1 MLPDRSSKNAKDG
14 VKMMARE
21 LHTVGPNPKE
31 LVRLHSDQDTSFAG
45 ELAEELLDSKVV
57 QTDTGGHRPTNNSR
71 TERRIG
77 LVLYSFRAS
86 LMTATGGVGT
96 MISYGVLG

>member
-1 MLPDRSSKNAKDG
+1 
-14 VKMMARE
+14 MA
-21 LHTVGPNPKE
+21 
-31 LVRLHSDQDTSFAG
+31 
-45 ELAEELLDSKVV
+45 